1 MAKEVK
7 NPRKPAIKKESKV
20 KKSENITEQV
30 IPTEPQEEIMEE
42 QVVKTEENTEEVVVN
57 SEKITE
63 EQGVNTEENTEDVAI
78 NPEEI
83 IEEFNNEAKKLD
95 EIVTADKTSEEIKEI
110 LENKI
115 EKADE
120 IKEKLEKD
128 IKKKESQIFG
138 MGPTFSWNGS
148 SDGWY
153 Y

>member
-42 QVVKTEENTEEVVVN
+42 QVVKTEENTEGVV
-57 SEKITE
+57 
-63 EQGVNTEENTEDVAI
+63 I